1 MITVEKP
8 SNADKVRAMDDLTLA
23 DFMYRIAYC
32 GCSREDMYEWLK
44 LESDDSW
51 QKELMRMGYSLEDS
65 SDSLSLPSWWSAVMR
80 MIGSGSCMMRT
91 VIRRGMSIDE

>member
-1 MITVEKP
+1 MRAVQRRSGSERRMRMITVEKP

-51 QKELMRMGYSLEDS
+51 QKELMRFREELNK
-65 SDSLSLPSWWSAVMR
+65 
-80 MIGSGSCMMRT
+80 
-91 VIRRGMSIDE
+91 

>member
-32 GCSREDMYEWLK
+32 GCSREEMYEWLK
-44 LESDDSW
+44 LETEDSW
-51 QKELMRMGYSLEDS
+51 QKELMRMKEELNK
-65 SDSLSLPSWWSAVMR
+65 
-80 MIGSGSCMMRT
+80 
-91 VIRRGMSIDE
+91 